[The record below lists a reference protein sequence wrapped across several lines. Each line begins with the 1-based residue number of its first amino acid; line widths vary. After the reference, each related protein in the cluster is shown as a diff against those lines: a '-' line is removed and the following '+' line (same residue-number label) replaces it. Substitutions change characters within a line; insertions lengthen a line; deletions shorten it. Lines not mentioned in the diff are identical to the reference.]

1 MSTALDP
8 LSDLSLS
15 SAPADSTPPTDAP
28 EAAPSTPKKVKKP
41 RSPALVYSA
50 WGLGVLLASIGL
62 WFLLRPST
70 GTGQRPR
77 IDQQPPLA
85 SELGPER
92 DFEWSEE
99 QLASKAGWKKSLAW
113 MNKANVTLTPVK
125 QISRIDPW
133 RDERWEVE
141 YRTGHTIESYTRELD
156 ALGIEPGLIDQ
167 SGEITYV
174 SDLTN
179 ATPKTR
185 TGQLAN
191 EKRYYM
197 FWRVGSL
204 KGADAKIFETAK
216 LPTAKKLA
224 AHFFPEALTQEMVAR
239 ELSFAGG
246 RPLSDVRRTVFA
258 VKPTSSSFTLAVI
271 RQEYQDGTVQEAA
284 ADPTSG
290 KTKLKDKAAIRAG
303 TDEPSSPD
311 EGAENK

>member
-1 MSTALDP
+1 MSTAFDP
-8 LSDLSLS
+8 LTDAVSS
-15 SAPADSTPPTDAP
+15 SAPAESTPAADSPDKP
-28 EAAPSTPKKVKKP
+28 QAAPKPKKP
-41 RSPALVYSA
+41 RSPAVIYTALGV
-50 WGLGVLLASIGL
+50 GVLLAAVGL
-62 WFLLRPST
+62 WFLLRPGT
-70 GTGQRPR
+70 GSGQRPR
-77 IDQQPPLA
+77 NDQQPPLT

-92 DFEWSEE
+92 DFEWHEE
-99 QLASKAGWKKSLAW
+99 QLASKAGWKKSFAW
-113 MNKANVTLTPVK
+113 LNSTNVTLTPVK
-125 QISRIDPW
+125 QAANIDPW

-179 ATPKTR
+179 AAPKTR
-185 TGQLAN
+185 TGQLAD

-204 KGADAKIFETAK
+204 KGADAKVFETAK
-216 LPTAKKLA
+216 LSTAKKLA

-239 ELSFAGG
+239 ELAFAGG

-258 VKPTSSSFTLAVI
+258 VKPTASSFALTVI
-271 RQEYQDGTVQEAA
+271 RQEYQDGTIQEAA

-290 KTKLKDKAAIRAG
+290 KTKLKDKAAVREG
-303 TDEPSSPD
+303 TDEPASPD
-311 EGAENK
+311 EGSENK

>member
-1 MSTALDP
+1 MV
-8 LSDLSLS
+8 
-15 SAPADSTPPTDAP
+15 DAP
-28 EAAPSTPKKVKKP
+28 KITEPAAAKIKKP
-41 RSPALVYSA
+41 RSPAVVYSA
-50 WGLGVLLASIGL
+50 WGVGVLLAAVGL

-70 GTGQRPR
+70 GSGQRPR
-77 IDQQPPLA
+77 NDQQPPLT

-99 QLASKAGWKKSLAW
+99 QLASKSGWKKSLGW
-113 MNKANVTLTPVK
+113 LNKANVALTPVK
-125 QISRIDPW
+125 QLSKSDPW

-174 SDLTN
+174 SDLIN

-185 TGQLAN
+185 TGQLAE

-204 KGADAKIFETAK
+204 KGADAKVFETAK
-216 LPTAKKLA
+216 LPMAKKLA

-239 ELSFAGG
+239 ELAFAGG

-258 VKPTSSSFTLAVI
+258 VKPTASSFALTVI
-271 RQEYQDGTVQEAA
+271 RQEYQDGTIQEAA
-284 ADPTSG
+284 ADATSG
-290 KTKLKDKAAIRAG
+290 KTKLKDKAAVRPG
-303 TDEPSSPD
+303 MDEPASPD
-311 EGAENK
+311 EGSENK

>member
-1 MSTALDP
+1 MSAALDP
-8 LSDLSLS
+8 LTETAPSP
-15 SAPADSTPPTDAP
+15 APAEPTPGTVA
-28 EAAPSTPKKVKKP
+28 AAPKARRP
-41 RSPALVYSA
+41 RSPAIIFGA
-50 WGLGVLLASIGL
+50 WGLGLMAAAVGL

-77 IDQQPPLA
+77 NDSRPPLA

-92 DFEWSEE
+92 EYEWNED
-99 QLASKAGWKKSLAW
+99 QTAVNGGWKNSINWLKTADV
-113 MNKANVTLTPVK
+113 ALTPVK
-125 QISRIDPW
+125 KISQVDPW

-141 YRTGHTIESYTRELD
+141 FRTGHTIESYTRELD

-185 TGQLAN
+185 SGQLAN

-197 FWRVGSL
+197 FWRVGAL

-224 AHFFPEALTQEMVAR
+224 AHFYPDALTQEMVAR
-239 ELSFAGG
+239 ELDFAGG
-246 RPLSDVRRTVFA
+246 RPLSDVRKTVFTA
-258 VKPTSSSFTLAVI
+258 KPTASSFTLAVI
-271 RQEYQDGTVQEAA
+271 RQEYQDGTVREAA
-284 ADPTSG
+284 ADAPSG
-290 KTKLKDKAAIRAG
+290 KTKLKDKAATRPG
-303 TDEPSSPD
+303 MDEPASPD
-311 EGAENK
+311 EPAEK

>member
-1 MSTALDP
+1 MSTAVDP
-8 LSDLSLS
+8 LTEVAPS
-15 SAPADSTPPTDAP
+15 SAPADPTPAADAP
-28 EAAPSTPKKVKKP
+28 NITAPAAPKVKKP
-41 RSPALVYSA
+41 RSPALIYSS
-50 WGLGVLLASIGL
+50 WGLGVLLAAVGL

-70 GTGQRPR
+70 GSGQRPSN
-77 IDQQPPLA
+77 DQRPPLT

-92 DFEWSEE
+92 DFEWHED
-99 QLASKAGWKKSLAW
+99 QLTSKAGWKKSLNW
-113 MNKANVTLTPVK
+113 LNKANVALAPVK
-125 QISRIDPW
+125 KASKIDPW

-179 ATPKTR
+179 AAPKTR
-185 TGQLAN
+185 TGQLAD

-197 FWRVGSL
+197 FWRVGTL
-204 KGADAKIFETAK
+204 KGADSKVFETAK

-239 ELSFAGG
+239 ELAFAGG

-258 VKPTSSSFTLAVI
+258 VKPTASSFALTVI
-271 RQEYQDGTVQEAA
+271 RQEYQDGTILEAA
-284 ADPTSG
+284 ADATSG
-290 KTKLKDKAAIRAG
+290 KTKLKDKAAVRAG
-303 TDEPSSPD
+303 VDEPASP
-311 EGAENK
+311 EGSENK